1 MKLKRLIA
9 ILSVTAVALSGCT
22 GKDDGGDTDK
32 GDKPVTV
39 LTTPTPSPTPT
50 PIPLTPEELAA
61 LEKDREYCTWIQT
74 VLYMAPHSE
83 VDGLFVHMDPESL
96 DYMNSIVGERIELT
110 AQEADKNLF
119 YRYIAFTLDV
129 SSFSELSE
137 RLEFKR
143 GSRKIFFTLTY
154 PFDDPRRTMVVEVED
169 TDIRLE

>member
-1 MKLKRLIA
+1 MNIKRLIMISA
-9 ILSVTAVALSGCT
+9 VTALALGACT
-22 GKDDGGDTDK
+22 GKDDGGSTDK
-32 GDKPVTV
+32 GEQTVTV

-50 PIPLTPEELAA
+50 PVPLTPEELAA

-110 AQEADKNLF
+110 AQETDKNLF

-143 GSRKIFFTLTY
+143 SSGRIFFTLTY
-154 PFDDPRRTMVVEVED
+154 PFDDPRRTFVVEVED